1 MGAADKKCQQ
11 LSEADTKIASKDQI
25 DSQRKTS
32 SSSNKQFR
40 ERNNIPK
47 SQDID
52 HIQDIQFDGMDVD
65 ANKQGLDRSVNR
77 SLGRQ
82 FKNGT
87 GDLAEGTVLRNFKM
101 VDKITP

>member
-1 MGAADKKCQQ
+1 
-11 LSEADTKIASKDQI
+11 
-25 DSQRKTS
+25 
-32 SSSNKQFR
+32 
-40 ERNNIPK
+40 
-47 SQDID
+47 
-52 HIQDIQFDGMDVD
+52 MDVD